1 MSAYYEFQLPSKIL
15 SGDEALEHIP
25 HELEGLG
32 ARRPL
37 LLSDEGLERAGMVKT
52 VLAALAQGGLAP
64 AMRLS
69 QPAAR

>member
-32 ARRPL
+32 AQRPL
-37 LLSDEGLERAGMVKT
+37 FLSDEGLERAGT
-52 VLAALAQGGLAP
+52 VPWIPVG
-64 AMRLS
+64 R
-69 QPAAR
+69 